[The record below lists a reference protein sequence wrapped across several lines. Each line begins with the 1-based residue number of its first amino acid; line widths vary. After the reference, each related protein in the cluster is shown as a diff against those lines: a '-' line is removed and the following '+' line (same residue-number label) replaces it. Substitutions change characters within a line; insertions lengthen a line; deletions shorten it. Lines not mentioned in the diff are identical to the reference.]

1 MRYESEDHKHGRT
14 SHYMTKRTYEY
25 TGVDGRTYVVEREP
39 RPCSLKPFISSDK
52 YISSRH
58 QEKISA
64 TAIAHIEELLS
75 ILDRLQENGKVLS
88 CGEIKG
94 TITVQRRTEIVEKY
108 SLRYNSTSRLY
119 EGDSESI
126 IRILQ
131 TEHPSC
137 RQFKNLKE
145 LHYAARFG
153 YSPVRTVPLNENTP
167 AQNVIPIK

>member
-14 SHYMTKRTYEY
+14 SHYMAKRTYEY

-39 RPCSLKPFISSDK
+39 RPCSLKPFITRDK

-64 TAIAHIEELLS
+64 AAIAHIEDLLS
-75 ILDRLQENGKVLS
+75 LFDRLQEAGEVLS

-94 TITVQRRTEIVEKY
+94 TITAQRRAEIVEKY
-108 SLRYNSTSRLY
+108 SLRYNPISRLY
-119 EGDSESI
+119 EGDPESI

-131 TEHPSC
+131 AEHPSC

-153 YSPVRTVPLNENTP
+153 YSPVRTVSLSENTP
-167 AQNVIPIK
+167 TQNVIPIK

>member
-1 MRYESEDHKHGRT
+1 MRYESKVYEKDRT
-14 SHYMTKRTYEY
+14 SHYMAKRTYEY

-52 YISSRH
+52 YISSRR

-64 TAIAHIEELLS
+64 AAIAHIEDLLS
-75 ILDRLQENGKVLS
+75 LFDRLQENGEVLS

-94 TITVQRRTEIVEKY
+94 TISAERRTEIVEKY

-119 EGDSESI
+119 EGDPESI

-131 TEHPSC
+131 AEHPSC

-153 YSPVRTVPLNENTP
+153 YSPVRTVPLNENTS